1 MNGVGLHVKRR
12 PDVLYVCTSHRPND
26 QTLSVKENKHL
37 IVNTQMMHDILIE
50 CDLWDTNYVGFSAYN
65 TFINTLVNAIIQLSG
80 NTLKHSMA
88 TTVQRLITFSKF

>member
-1 MNGVGLHVKRR
+1 LHVKRR
-12 PDVLYVCTSHRPND
+12 PDVLYVCTTSHRPID

-37 IVNTQMMHDILIE
+37 IVNTQIMHGILIE
-50 CDLWDTNYVGFSAYN
+50 CDLCNTNYVGFTAYN

>member
-12 PDVLYVCTSHRPND
+12 PDVLYVCTTSHRPSD

-37 IVNTQMMHDILIE
+37 IVNTQIMHGILIE

-88 TTVQRLITFSKF
+88 TTVD